1 MNNSCSFCV
10 SLRSSLR
17 YYVFSGSSSFL
28 FTSSSLIPTP
38 TLTMISQSNQS
49 KGSLGSSLCKAMLKA
64 VGSYNEGNGVGVDFL
79 CNALNVFRVA
89 AQSNDKSVRGA
100 LLKVRRGEERKTKRR
115 E

>member
-1 MNNSCSFCV
+1 
-10 SLRSSLR
+10 
-17 YYVFSGSSSFL
+17 
-28 FTSSSLIPTP
+28 
-38 TLTMISQSNQS
+38 MISQSNQS